1 MLNKKEIIVQS
12 IGELVPAYR
21 LAKIQSTS
29 DLKIIENNLSNHQYV
44 EKGQTLIVYSGQ
56 MTENEIQIMITQL
69 TQLDKQV
76 IDLETLKQGVI
87 TDVQT
92 FALADEFGYQSSLGS
107 YLSQREVMQKDHDK
121 INANISLQNETV
133 VRTQQGIGDEI
144 TVLSAKIVVKKNKQS
159 QEKDKE
165 KQEAMLTEIEQLETN
180 LASLKT
186 QKASSGTYQSFDE
199 SLASKLNS
207 LKTEQL
213 ANADKELVMV
223 KEKKQEIS
231 QNLSRAREIQENHEI
246 IAPESGIIKV
256 DESNQHKKMIPIG
269 TMIAEILP
277 SLTDRT
283 KFEIEYYVNSSDLTA
298 LKVGQKIRFAST
310 KKLKQQLIL
319 TGRINS
325 IAKSA
330 TQIKGQ
336 NFFQVKA
343 QVTSKAL
350 ERKQLIYGLQ
360 GRVSSVVDRKTFFQ
374 YYLDKFFDGQ

>member
-1 MLNKKEIIVQS
+1 MLNKKEITVQS

-21 LAKIQSTS
+21 LAEIQSTS
-29 DLKIIENNLSNHQYV
+29 DLKIIENNLLNHQYI

-56 MTENEIQIMITQL
+56 VTETEIQTMITQL
-69 TQLDKQV
+69 AQLDKQ
-76 IDLETLKQGVI
+76 IMDLETLKQGIVK
-87 TDVQT
+87 DVQT
-92 FALADEFGYQSSLGS
+92 FVSTDEFGYQSSLGS
-107 YLSQREVMQKDHDK
+107 YLSQREVMQKEHDK
-121 INANISLQNETV
+121 VNANISLQNETV
-133 VRTQQGIGDEI
+133 VSTQKAINDEI
-144 TVLSAKIVVKKNKQS
+144 TALTAKIAVKKNKQA

-165 KQEAMLTEIEQLETN
+165 RQEAIFVEIEQLETN

-186 QKASSGTYQSFDE
+186 QKASSGTYQSYDE

-213 ANADKELVMV
+213 ANADKELVIV
-223 KEKKQEIS
+223 KGKKQEIAQS
-231 QNLSRAREIQENHEI
+231 LSRAREIQQNHEI

-283 KFEIEYYVNSSDLTA
+283 KLEIEYYVDSSDLTA
-298 LKVGQKIRFAST
+298 LKIGQKIRFAST
-310 KKLKQQLIL
+310 KKLKQPLIL

-343 QVTSKAL
+343 QVTSKTL
-350 ERKQLIYGLQ
+350 KRKQLIYGLQ
-360 GRVSSVVDRKTFFQ
+360 GRVSSVVDTKTFFQ

>member
-1 MLNKKEIIVQS
+1 
-12 IGELVPAYR
+12 
-21 LAKIQSTS
+21 
-29 DLKIIENNLSNHQYV
+29 
-44 EKGQTLIVYSGQ
+44 
-56 MTENEIQIMITQL
+56 
-69 TQLDKQV
+69 
-76 IDLETLKQGVI
+76 
-87 TDVQT
+87 
-92 FALADEFGYQSSLGS
+92 
-107 YLSQREVMQKDHDK
+107 
-121 INANISLQNETV
+121 
-133 VRTQQGIGDEI
+133 
-144 TVLSAKIVVKKNKQS
+144 
-159 QEKDKE
+159 
-165 KQEAMLTEIEQLETN
+165 EQLETN

-186 QKASSGTYQSFDE
+186 QKASSGTYQSYDE

-213 ANADKELVMV
+213 ANADKELVIV
-223 KEKKQEIS
+223 KGKKQEIAQS
-231 QNLSRAREIQENHEI
+231 LSRAREIQQNHEI

-283 KFEIEYYVNSSDLTA
+283 KLEIEYYVDSSDLTA
-298 LKVGQKIRFAST
+298 LKIGQKIRFAST
-310 KKLKQQLIL
+310 KKLKQPLIL

-343 QVTSKAL
+343 QVTSKTL
-350 ERKQLIYGLQ
+350 KRKQLIYGLQ
-360 GRVSSVVDRKTFFQ
+360 GRVSSVVDTKTFFQ